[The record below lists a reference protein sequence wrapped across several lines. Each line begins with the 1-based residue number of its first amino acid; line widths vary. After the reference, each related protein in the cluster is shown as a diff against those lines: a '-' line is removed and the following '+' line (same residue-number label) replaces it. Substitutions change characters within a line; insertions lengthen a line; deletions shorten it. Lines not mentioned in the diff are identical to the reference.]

1 VVFAVELGQELVLR
15 CHVAEDRRLP
25 GLSGLL
31 VNEGCRSAEPVAE
44 LLVAL
49 ESILVAAVRIP
60 TRKIELIGSVVIRGR
75 IGERVVR
82 CEFQSDGI

>member
-1 VVFAVELGQELVLR
+1 MVFAVELGQELVLR

-75 IGERVVR
+75 IGEWVVR